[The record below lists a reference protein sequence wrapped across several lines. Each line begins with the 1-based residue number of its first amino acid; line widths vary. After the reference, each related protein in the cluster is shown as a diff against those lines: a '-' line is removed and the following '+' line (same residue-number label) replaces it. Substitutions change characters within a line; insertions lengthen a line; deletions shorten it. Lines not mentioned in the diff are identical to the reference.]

1 MNHKEYVRLVPGAE
15 TAVLFLHGI
24 VGTPRHFDERLPLV
38 HLVPENWSVYNL
50 LLPGHGGSV
59 DAFSGSTME
68 DWKRYVW
75 KIFDKLASTH
85 RHVILVGHSMGTLF
99 AIQIAMEKGEKI
111 PFLFLIASPI
121 CPKVGV
127 SAVRHSVGLVFPSQH
142 ADPKIQRA
150 MSHSGSVTLT
160 KKVWK
165 YIPWIPNLWD
175 LLAEARKTKQL
186 LPKLQTK
193 TIVFQSKSDELVSRR
208 SETYLSQC
216 PNAKITV
223 LANSTHFY
231 YTGPEIRMVQQAF
244 LQACN
249 EVNDEQT

>member
-1 MNHKEYVRLVPGAE
+1 MNHKEYVRLVPNAE
-15 TAVLFLHGI
+15 IAVLFLHGI

-59 DAFSGSTME
+59 DAFSASTME

-75 KIFDKLASTH
+75 KIFDQLAATH
-85 RHVILVGHSMGTLF
+85 RKVILVGHSMGTLF
-99 AIQIAMEKGEKI
+99 AIQLAMEKGEKI

-121 CPKVGV
+121 CPKVGI
-127 SAVRHSVGLVFPSQH
+127 SAVRHSVGLVFPIQH
-142 ADPKIQRA
+142 GDPKIRRA

-186 LPKLQTK
+186 LPNLQTK
-193 TIVFQSKSDELVSRR
+193 TIVFQSKPDELVSRS
-208 SETYLSQC
+208 SETYLKQC
-216 PNAKITV
+216 PNAHITV

-231 YTGPEIRMVQQAF
+231 YTGPEIRIVQQTF
-244 LQACN
+244 MDACR
-249 EVNDEQT
+249 EVGV